1 MSMIK
6 CRRWNLDKDYP
17 ILKKWFK
24 EHKWESVVP
33 KEMLPLQGIIVED
46 NEPICALGLYFNKKV
61 KFGYMY
67 GIFSNPKIGKIK
79 LVKAMKMSIQEV
91 KKLAK
96 QKNIEI
102 ILTHTAEKALEK
114 LYMKY
119 GDMEYGEQNVKSYIM
134 NLNKKKYNNLDWLK

>member
-1 MSMIK
+1 MK
-6 CRRWNLDKDYP
+6 YRAWDLDQDYP
-17 ILKKWFK
+17 ILEKWCK
-24 EHKWESVVP
+24 ERKWDSVIP
-33 KEMLPLQGIIVED
+33 KDMLPPQGIIVED
-46 NEPICALGLYFNKKV
+46 KEPICALGLYLNEKV

-79 LVKAMKMSIQEV
+79 LVKAMKMSLQKV

-96 QKNIEI
+96 QKKIEI

-114 LYMKY
+114 LYTKY
-119 GDMEYGEQNVKSYIM
+119 GDMEYGEKNVKSYIM

>member
-1 MSMIK
+1 MK
-6 CRRWNLDKDYP
+6 YRVWDLDQDYP
-17 ILKKWFK
+17 ILEKWCK
-24 EHKWESVVP
+24 ERKWDSVIP
-33 KEMLPLQGIIVED
+33 KEMLPPQGIIVED
-46 NEPICALGLYFNKKV
+46 KEPICALGLYLNEKV

-79 LVKAMKMSIQEV
+79 LVKAMKMSLQKV

-96 QKNIEI
+96 QKKIEI

-114 LYMKY
+114 LYTKY
-119 GDMEYGEQNVKSYIM
+119 GDMEYGEKNVKSYIM

>member
-33 KEMLPLQGIIVED
+33 KEMLPPQGIIVED

-67 GIFSNPKIGKIK
+67 GIFSNPKVGKIK
-79 LVKAMKMSIQEV
+79 LVKAMKMSVQEV

-102 ILTHTAEKALEK
+102 ILTHTEEKALEK
-114 LYMKY
+114 LYTKY
-119 GDMEYGEQNVKSYIM
+119 GDMEYGEKNVKSYIM

>member
-1 MSMIK
+1 MKYIV
-6 CRRWNLDKDYP
+6 WDLDQDYP
-17 ILKKWFK
+17 ILRKWCK
-24 EHKWESVVP
+24 ERAFDNEIP
-33 KEMLPLQGIIVED
+33 KEMLPPQGIIVED

-79 LVKAMKMSIQEV
+79 LVKAMKMSLQEV

-96 QKNIEI
+96 QNNIEI

-119 GDMEYGEQNVKSYIM
+119 GDMEYGEQNVKSYVM